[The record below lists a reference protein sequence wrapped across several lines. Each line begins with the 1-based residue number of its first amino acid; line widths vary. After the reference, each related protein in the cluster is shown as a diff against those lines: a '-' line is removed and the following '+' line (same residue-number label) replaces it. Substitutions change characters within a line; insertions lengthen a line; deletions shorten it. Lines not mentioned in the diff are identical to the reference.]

1 VEAHLRTHYFF
12 KISITLLS
20 SHGYKG
26 QEEFKSQKLTQGGIK
41 MDDEKL
47 TKRLEDFDFS
57 LLHPVRETLRN
68 QLLFM
73 HRRDN
78 AMKGIMMGKMTDDE
92 LDMVVAAGNPAIKN
106 IDNKNK

>member
-1 VEAHLRTHYFF
+1 MDIKDKRKTN
-12 KISITLLS
+12 T
-20 SHGYKG
+20 
-26 QEEFKSQKLTQGGIK
+26 GGIK
-41 MDDEKL
+41 MNDEKL

-57 LLHPVRETLRN
+57 LLHTVRETLRN

-78 AMKGIMMGKMTDDE
+78 AMKGIMTGKMTDDE
-92 LDMVVAAGNPAIKN
+92 LDMVAAAGNPALEKNKN

>member
-1 VEAHLRTHYFF
+1 
-12 KISITLLS
+12 
-20 SHGYKG
+20 
-26 QEEFKSQKLTQGGIK
+26 

-57 LLHPVRETLRN
+57 LLHPVRENLRN

-78 AMKGIMMGKMTDDE
+78 AMQGIMTGRMTDDE
-92 LDMVVAAGNPAIKN
+92 LDMVVAAGNPALEKNKN
-106 IDNKNK
+106 IENKNK

>member
-1 VEAHLRTHYFF
+1 
-12 KISITLLS
+12 
-20 SHGYKG
+20 
-26 QEEFKSQKLTQGGIK
+26 
-41 MDDEKL
+41 MNDEKL

-78 AMKGIMMGKMTDDE
+78 TFHGIIPTVHE
-92 LDMVVAAGNPAIKN
+92 QQLIP
-106 IDNKNK
+106 

>member
-1 VEAHLRTHYFF
+1 
-12 KISITLLS
+12 
-20 SHGYKG
+20 
-26 QEEFKSQKLTQGGIK
+26 
-41 MDDEKL
+41 MNDEKL

-78 AMKGIMMGKMTDDE
+78 AMQGIMTGRMTDDE

>member
-1 VEAHLRTHYFF
+1 
-12 KISITLLS
+12 
-20 SHGYKG
+20 
-26 QEEFKSQKLTQGGIK
+26 
-41 MDDEKL
+41 MNDEKL

-57 LLHPVRETLRN
+57 LLHPVRETLRS

-92 LDMVVAAGNPAIKN
+92 LDMVVAAGNPAMEKIKN

>member
-1 VEAHLRTHYFF
+1 
-12 KISITLLS
+12 
-20 SHGYKG
+20 
-26 QEEFKSQKLTQGGIK
+26 
-41 MDDEKL
+41 M
-47 TKRLEDFDFS
+47 
-57 LLHPVRETLRN
+57 RETLRN

-92 LDMVVAAGNPAIKN
+92 LDMVVAAGNPAMEKIKN

>member
-1 VEAHLRTHYFF
+1 MDIKDKKNLN
-12 KISITLLS
+12 
-20 SHGYKG
+20 
-26 QEEFKSQKLTQGGIK
+26 QKTNTGGIK

-47 TKRLEDFDFS
+47 TKRLEDFDFY

-78 AMKGIMMGKMTDDE
+78 AMRGIMTGRMTDDE
-92 LDMVVAAGNPAIKN
+92 LDMVVAAGNPALEKNKN
-106 IDNKNK
+106 IENKNK

>member
-1 VEAHLRTHYFF
+1 
-12 KISITLLS
+12 
-20 SHGYKG
+20 
-26 QEEFKSQKLTQGGIK
+26 

-47 TKRLEDFDFS
+47 TKRLEDFDFY

-78 AMKGIMMGKMTDDE
+78 AMKGIMTGKMTDDE
-92 LDMVVAAGNPAIKN
+92 LDMVAAAGNPALEKNKN
-106 IDNKNK
+106 IDNKKK